1 MPRRKNDRP
10 RVKELRPSPPAA
22 ATEEAGAAEAAEA
35 AEAGVDPTT
44 RQSSATRAVDELD
57 RTNVLEL
64 MAQSCELGIDQV
76 RELAVIMSSAR
87 ETPPEVLSNTLQQ
100 AVHAFD
106 LTTTQNWTE
115 EDVGSLMAL
124 VSGISMGE
132 VDITDSTGAD
142 RWNRGMLVLCA
153 WQCNND
159 RSKIPEVVIK
169 QLMDSGHRDA
179 QNLQKVLQWCTEV
192 FHCITAQRAAREDA
206 ATFGTNDI
214 RSIMAFLPEKR
225 FKQMTAYTALI
236 ERMPAWMYLFWL
248 RHSQLNPQFFF
259 KFKVHAEVDDD
270 YLVFSEP
277 LDRFDDRFNEC
288 LDHIRG
294 ALNYPQCLDSA
305 VPDFM
310 AQYAN
315 RQGGQTEELVEKHVI
330 KMMNEI
336 KDVVTKFTME
346 VELCGEFP
354 ELEEVIKSNF
364 PTNPPLLKCLTGEVG
379 VWHVLFYEVLTVSLE
394 RLLLKE
400 VETHSLK
407 NSAKRLTNLTTAKV
421 KQLQEEILEHK
432 AQITQLQEEISEHK
446 DQVTQLQTQEL
457 LVGVF
462 LEDSFQ
468 ETQSK
473 IVPLE
478 ASCQALLST
487 LQAAMAEVQI
497 LQRNN
502 QGLQSALKT
511 EIQRSKS
518 TTEQLHDL
526 SAKHAVLREEKTTAL
541 QYAARWLKTLK
552 STRDELESTR
562 AEYRMHAQL
571 VRNYR
576 DELIDLLAGL
586 ERGQARRGD
595 GHKNRTVTIVM
606 RVLAS
611 ILRRVPQ
618 DVVRQVFCAWRW
630 YWQIRAK
637 ALKMQ
642 VRLEQNFMEN
652 FMENFMPLVMLHWQ
666 RAAMRAKYEA
676 KNAAQQEKHELEL
689 LRTQEFY
696 HGALEA
702 RDKEIMDL
710 QKQLQTEQAENKNLR
725 QAVDNLGQ
733 NATVARECCICFGEF
748 NTDTDSCKQVE
759 LSCGFT
765 QLCED
770 CFINQGLNAC
780 PHCGEQ
786 PFGPEHLKV

>member
-1 MPRRKNDRP
+1 
-10 RVKELRPSPPAA
+10 
-22 ATEEAGAAEAAEA
+22 
-35 AEAGVDPTT
+35 
-44 RQSSATRAVDELD
+44 
-57 RTNVLEL
+57 
-64 MAQSCELGIDQV
+64 
-76 RELAVIMSSAR
+76 
-87 ETPPEVLSNTLQQ
+87 
-100 AVHAFD
+100 
-106 LTTTQNWTE
+106 
-115 EDVGSLMAL
+115 
-124 VSGISMGE
+124 
-132 VDITDSTGAD
+132 
-142 RWNRGMLVLCA
+142 
-153 WQCNND
+153 
-159 RSKIPEVVIK
+159 
-169 QLMDSGHRDA
+169 
-179 QNLQKVLQWCTEV
+179 
-192 FHCITAQRAAREDA
+192 
-206 ATFGTNDI
+206 
-214 RSIMAFLPEKR
+214 MAFLPEKR

>member
-1 MPRRKNDRP
+1 
-10 RVKELRPSPPAA
+10 
-22 ATEEAGAAEAAEA
+22 
-35 AEAGVDPTT
+35 
-44 RQSSATRAVDELD
+44 
-57 RTNVLEL
+57 

-400 VETHSLK
+400 ITIESQKVEINGLK
-407 NSAKRLTNLTTAKV
+407 VQIDGLKTSNSSFTTLTRTKIERLQGEIAELKRQV
-421 KQLQEEILEHK
+421 LESQ
-432 AQITQLQEEISEHK
+432 A
-446 DQVTQLQTQEL
+446 QVTQYQAQEL
-457 LVGVF
+457 AVGVY
-462 LEDSFQ
+462 LEDVQ
-468 ETQSK
+468 EKTEQQTCK
-473 IVPLE
+473 ISALE
-478 ASCQALLST
+478 TSCQALLST
-487 LQAAMAEVQI
+487 LQAAMAEVHI

-502 QGLQSALKT
+502 QGLQSALNT

-526 SAKHAVLREEKTTAL
+526 SAKYAVLREEKSTAL

>member
-1 MPRRKNDRP
+1 
-10 RVKELRPSPPAA
+10 
-22 ATEEAGAAEAAEA
+22 
-35 AEAGVDPTT
+35 
-44 RQSSATRAVDELD
+44 
-57 RTNVLEL
+57 

-294 ALNYPQCLDSA
+294 ALHYPQCLDSA

>member
-294 ALNYPQCLDSA
+294 ALHYPQCLDSA

>member
-1 MPRRKNDRP
+1 
-10 RVKELRPSPPAA
+10 
-22 ATEEAGAAEAAEA
+22 
-35 AEAGVDPTT
+35 
-44 RQSSATRAVDELD
+44 
-57 RTNVLEL
+57 
-64 MAQSCELGIDQV
+64 
-76 RELAVIMSSAR
+76 
-87 ETPPEVLSNTLQQ
+87 
-100 AVHAFD
+100 
-106 LTTTQNWTE
+106 
-115 EDVGSLMAL
+115 
-124 VSGISMGE
+124 
-132 VDITDSTGAD
+132 
-142 RWNRGMLVLCA
+142 
-153 WQCNND
+153 
-159 RSKIPEVVIK
+159 
-169 QLMDSGHRDA
+169 
-179 QNLQKVLQWCTEV
+179 
-192 FHCITAQRAAREDA
+192 
-206 ATFGTNDI
+206 
-214 RSIMAFLPEKR
+214 MAFLPEKR

-294 ALNYPQCLDSA
+294 ALHYPQCLDSA